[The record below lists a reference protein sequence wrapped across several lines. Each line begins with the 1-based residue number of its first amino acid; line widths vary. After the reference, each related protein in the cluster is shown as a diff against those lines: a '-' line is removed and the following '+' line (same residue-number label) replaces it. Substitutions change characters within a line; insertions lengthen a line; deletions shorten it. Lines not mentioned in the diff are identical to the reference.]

1 MRAWSLCLAE
11 CQGSDAQYNVWL
23 DVSQQQEL
31 GSSDVEKVSGRPV
44 LGTELSDS
52 SCESRGD
59 SEVRTRLFSKTFLV
73 LTRGV
78 TCKDELDDAVL
89 YTIIFRVR
97 FR

>member
-1 MRAWSLCLAE
+1 M
-11 CQGSDAQYNVWL
+11 
-23 DVSQQQEL
+23 
-31 GSSDVEKVSGRPV
+31 EKVSGRPV
-44 LGTELSDS
+44 LGNPGATELSDS
-52 SCESRGD
+52 SCESRRGD
-59 SEVRTRLFSKTFLV
+59 SEVRTRLFLKTFLV